1 MDNRLTTE
9 TRNPR
14 SLEIDAMEPLE
25 IVRLMN
31 DEDRKVV
38 EAVSKAAPEI
48 ARGIDMMT
56 ETLRS
61 GRKVYYV
68 GAGTSGRLGLLDA
81 VELLPTFGVGE
92 ESVRTIL
99 AGGEAAIYKAVEG
112 AEDDEEQG
120 QREVER
126 QVEKGDLVLG
136 IAASG
141 GTPFVLGSLKAA
153 RRVGASS
160 IGITCNADSAVE
172 KLADLTITVVVGPEV
187 IAGST
192 RLKAG
197 TAQKMVL
204 NMLSTG
210 AMVRWGKVYQNLMVD
225 LQATNRKLRERS
237 RRIVVEVTG
246 ATDDQALDA
255 LTRADGELKTA
266 IVMLKMGVP
275 AGKARRLLEASKG
288 SIRQALQ
295 NFSHD

>member
-1 MDNRLTTE
+1 MELLTTE
-9 TRNPR
+9 SRNPR
-14 SLEIDAMEPLE
+14 SLAIDAMEPIE

-38 EAVSKAAPEI
+38 EAVSQAAPQI
-48 ARGIDMMT
+48 AQGIEMMT

-120 QREVER
+120 AWEVER

-141 GTPFVLGSLKAA
+141 GTPFVLGSLRAA

-160 IGITCNADSAVE
+160 IGITCNAGSAVE
-172 KLADLTITVVVGPEV
+172 SLADLTITVVVGPEV

-210 AMVRWGKVYQNLMVD
+210 AMVRLGKVYQNLMVD

-237 RRIVVEVTG
+237 RRIVVEVTN
-246 ATDDQALDA
+246 ATDEQALEA
-255 LTRADGELKTA
+255 LTAAGGELKTA
-266 IVMLKMGVP
+266 IVMLKRDVSP
-275 AGKARRLLEASKG
+275 QEARRLLEAAGG
-288 SIRQALQ
+288 SIRKAVDDQL
-295 NFSHD
+295 